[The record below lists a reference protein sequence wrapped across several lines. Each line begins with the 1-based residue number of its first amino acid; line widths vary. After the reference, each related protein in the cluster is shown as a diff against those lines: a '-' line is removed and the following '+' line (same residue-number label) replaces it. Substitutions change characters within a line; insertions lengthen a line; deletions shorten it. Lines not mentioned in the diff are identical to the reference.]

1 MHAMNYE
8 QDITNAREEAAMQAR
23 NEKHANKV
31 KTFDERQVPPSFSQG
46 QGQQVTPK
54 PKKKSMSMDF
64 DEMKKY
70 GY

>member
-1 MHAMNYE
+1 
-8 QDITNAREEAAMQAR
+8 MQAR

-31 KTFDERQVPPSFSQG
+31 KNFNDSKVPPSFSQG
-46 QGQQVTPK
+46 RGQRATPA
-54 PKKKSMSMDF
+54 PKKSNGMMGF